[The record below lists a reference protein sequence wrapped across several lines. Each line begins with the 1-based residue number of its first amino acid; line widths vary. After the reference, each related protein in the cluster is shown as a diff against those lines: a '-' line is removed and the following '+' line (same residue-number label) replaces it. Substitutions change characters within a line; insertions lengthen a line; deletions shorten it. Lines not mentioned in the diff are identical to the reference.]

1 MLYPKAPKENATGGA
16 GGGSSSASG
25 DVSMAG
31 IEQLMRKLLIE
42 SEEKQKQS
50 FDTSIQKA
58 ITEHV
63 QPLQEEM
70 KVERN
75 ERLHQYTEIQTQ
87 MAELRSQVKA
97 SRGTGSMPAGTS
109 RNDEAVIGGFRGKSK
124 AGAILICQKIIAHVA
139 GNPKIL
145 VDRVGNAPDVI
156 VIQFSSMGATRQFV
170 TDQKNA
176 KHFDGFWC
184 NISQTPEERDHFKKS
199 VQPLFKIK
207 RAILEVTSMPAG

>member
-1 MLYPKAPKENATGGA
+1 MPYPKAPQENATGGA

-31 IEQLMRKLLIE
+31 IGQLMRKLLIE

-75 ERLHQYTEIQTQ
+75 ERVHQYTEIQTQ
-87 MAELRSQVKA
+87 MPELRSKA
-97 SRGTGSMPAGTS
+97 KVEKRKMGP
-109 RNDEAVIGGFRGKSK
+109 F
-124 AGAILICQKIIAHVA
+124 ICQ
-139 GNPKIL
+139 L
-145 VDRVGNAPDVI
+145 
-156 VIQFSSMGATRQFV
+156 
-170 TDQKNA
+170 
-176 KHFDGFWC
+176 
-184 NISQTPEERDHFKKS
+184 
-199 VQPLFKIK
+199 
-207 RAILEVTSMPAG
+207 